1 MSSLFILS
9 KRRRVEEALESWSQ
23 NFGSA
28 FSEVPYEKLAVIL
41 HELQSYPS
49 ADQVDEML
57 QSVQKCRK
65 RSTGLYLTFSELCT
79 FTSEFKKCYEKGVP
93 FPAQLSRLLERDGP
107 HKKRKARKMS
117 SMFITFHILFSVG
130 SFLYFTA
137 AETLVK
143 ERVRSIDHSPVE
155 TASSTE
161 EGIPKNDVFLGGSC
175 NPTTW
180 RQDIAIPLLNKLGIT
195 FYNPQVSQWRQE
207 LIELEHQAKEAA
219 SILLYVLDDRTRNVV
234 GIIETAFFAGNS
246 RKLVLVMS
254 IAEPGNI
261 INGEAISQI
270 ESDDLRLAQ
279 FLLQDLVKKHGIS
292 VFDNIPLAV
301 SCAAKIVQDNK
312 KVPDLEYSNSVELLK
327 NNSLIVPDKQ
337 LDLQKVFSA
346 IDTTNSGEIS
356 LSDVCQ
362 LLTKHNLSQTEL
374 RGISSQVTGSKE
386 SNIGEVKINFSQF
399 CSIFSGLKTS
409 LNSDDAEK
417 WVVRWRYNVISKGN
431 NDREDLCL
439 VGDISDSDLM
449 VTSLPKMKKVNL
461 SILRFPKNEEGINLI
476 DKYQVLI
483 FHIPA
488 TTRGLST
495 MTLASYY
502 IGQGCEVI
510 LSIQMMK
517 KNTTIKGEV
526 ISPAAISDYNR
537 GRSYLSDFAKKES
550 LPVFDNLNDA
560 LLCAVNRVSSTCP

>member
-117 SMFITFHILFSVG
+117 
-130 SFLYFTA
+130 
-137 AETLVK
+137 K
-143 ERVRSIDHSPVE
+143 
-155 TASSTE
+155 
-161 EGIPKNDVFLGGSC
+161 GIPKNDVFLGGSC

-409 LNSDDAEK
+409 LNSDDAESEISSSSSPPNLFLSRLK
-417 WVVRWRYNVISKGN
+417 QFSTNIHDKVLEWVVRWRYNVISKGN

>member
-117 SMFITFHILFSVG
+117 
-130 SFLYFTA
+130 
-137 AETLVK
+137 K
-143 ERVRSIDHSPVE
+143 
-155 TASSTE
+155 
-161 EGIPKNDVFLGGSC
+161 GIPKNDVFLGGSC

>member
-1 MSSLFILS
+1 MSSLFIHS

-49 ADQVDEML
+49 AEQVDEML

-117 SMFITFHILFSVG
+117 
-130 SFLYFTA
+130 
-137 AETLVK
+137 K
-143 ERVRSIDHSPVE
+143 
-155 TASSTE
+155 
-161 EGIPKNDVFLGGSC
+161 GIPKNDVFLGGSC

-417 WVVRWRYNVISKGN
+417 WVVRWRYNVMSKGN